1 MATATA
7 PLLFIS
13 PDDLPVTSVVP
24 VVAIG
29 SCARVQAGERA
40 RAAAGAGAS
49 PAEGFARLTTP
60 PTR

>member
-13 PDDLPVTSVVP
+13 PDDLPVTSVVT

-29 SCARVQAGERA
+29 SCARTFKPVSAPALLRALAQALPRVSLA
-40 RAAAGAGAS
+40 
-49 PAEGFARLTTP
+49 
-60 PTR
+60 

>member
-29 SCARVQAGERA
+29 SCARVQ
-40 RAAAGAGAS
+40 S
-49 PAEGFARLTTP
+49 SW
-60 PTR
+60 